1 MSCRLFGTKCEKC
14 HHSFGKK
21 DFVMRAKNKIFHLE
35 CFRCTACQKQLIP
48 GEEFALNNDGT
59 LFCKE
64 DTRHILTPVGCNQ
77 PSNKDRI
84 YGPKSSTKSEENNN
98 SQDKFKRENTENNDD
113 GENEDDEIS
122 NNLKGDDSIDPDD
135 EMMSIKSEDEYTV
148 KTEKCDSS
156 SSSFP
161 KLYDGKNNK
170 VNTNSVIFDRIQFL
184 FRKGKNLLVHCPVL
198 HKM

>member
-1 MSCRLFGTKCEKC
+1 MFCRLFGTKCEKC
-14 HHSFGKK
+14 HHSFGKN

-64 DTRHILTPVGCNQ
+64 DTRLTSVGGCNQ

-84 YGPKSSTKSEENNN
+84 YGPKPSMKSEENNN
-98 SQDKFKRENTENNDD
+98 SQDKFKRENTDNNDE
-113 GENEDDEIS
+113 GENEEDEIGKD
-122 NNLKGDDSIDPDD
+122 LKGEDSVDPDD
-135 EMMSIKSEDEYTV
+135 EMMSIKSEDEYDRV

-161 KLYDGKNNK
+161 KLYDGKNNVK
-170 VNTNSVIFDRIQFL
+170 VNTNI
-184 FRKGKNLLVHCPVL
+184 
-198 HKM
+198 M

>member
-1 MSCRLFGTKCEKC
+1 
-14 HHSFGKK
+14 
-21 DFVMRAKNKIFHLE
+21 MRAKNKIFHLE

-48 GEEFALNNDGT
+48 GEEFALHNDGT

-64 DTRHILTPVGCNQ
+64 DTKGHILTPAG
-77 PSNKDRI
+77 SNKDRI
-84 YGPKSSTKSEENNN
+84 YGPKPSMKSEENNN
-98 SQDKFKRENTENNDD
+98 SRDKFKREHTDN
-113 GENEDDEIS
+113 NEDVEDEDDDIS
-122 NNLKGDDSIDPDD
+122 NNLKGEDSVDPDD

-170 VNTNSVIFDRIQFL
+170 KKIITL
-184 FRKGKNLLVHCPVL
+184 
-198 HKM
+198 

>member
-14 HHSFGKK
+14 HHSFGKN

-48 GEEFALNNDGT
+48 GEEFALHNDGE

-64 DTRHILTPVGCNQ
+64 DTRHIPGCN

-84 YGPKSSTKSEENNN
+84 YKSKPSRKSEENNN
-98 SQDKFKRENTENNDD
+98 SQDKLKRENND
-113 GENEDDEIS
+113 EDEDEEIR
-122 NNLKGDDSIDPDD
+122 NTLKGEDSVDPDD
-135 EMMSIKSEDEYTV
+135 EMMSIKSDDEYTV

-161 KLYDGKNNK
+161 KLYDGKSNK
-170 VNTNSVIFDRIQFL
+170 N
-184 FRKGKNLLVHCPVL
+184 KY
-198 HKM
+198 